1 MCLAVPAKV
10 TEIDNEGFG
19 ISARVDVLGVTRK
32 ISLDL
37 IPHAQTGDWVLVHA
51 GAAIEVIDEAY
62 ANETIELLRSVPYL
76 EADFNIFGEKPA
88 ELRADLLEGDAPVDV
103 IITGDLPPVSEA
115 VVDALLNCGT
125 LDNPSAT
132 E

>member
-19 ISARVDVLGVTRK
+19 LSARVDVLGVSRK

-76 EADFNIFGEKPA
+76 EADINIFGEAPA
-88 ELRADLLEGDAPVDV
+88 ELREDLVEGEAPVDRLV
-103 IITGDLPPVSEA
+103 SGD
-115 VVDALLNCGT
+115 GT
-125 LDNPSAT
+125 AAGAASAAAGGAAAGG